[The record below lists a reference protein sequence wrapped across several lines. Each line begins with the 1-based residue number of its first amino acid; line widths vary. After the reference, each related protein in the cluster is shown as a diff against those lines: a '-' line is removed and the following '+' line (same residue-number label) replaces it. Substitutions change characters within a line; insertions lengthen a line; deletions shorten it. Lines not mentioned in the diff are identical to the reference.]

1 MPKSTITFVCTEC
14 GGESLR
20 WAGQCPHCHA
30 WNTLQEFQVRKA
42 TKGARPKPIQPARA
56 VALTDLAADDA
67 PRTRLEWGELNRVL
81 GGGIVAGSLVLIGG
95 EPGVGKSTL
104 LMHAAAQVA
113 RGGTVLYVSGEE
125 SGQQVRM
132 RAQRLEALEPNILL
146 LAENDLDTICEA
158 IEAERPRLAIVDS
171 IQTVTDVGLEGSAG
185 SVTQV
190 RESAARLMRLAKE
203 IGVPVF
209 LVGHVTKDG
218 SIAGPRVLEHIV
230 DTVLYLEGDRRQE
243 LRLLRATKNRFGSAE
258 EVGVFAMGESGLQE
272 VSDPSAALLASAAPA
287 APGTVIVS
295 VLEGTRPLLV
305 EVQSLVNRTQHTPV
319 RRVANGVDVNRL
331 HMILAVLERRVH
343 GLSFGTKDVFVS
355 VAGGIRITEPAAD
368 LGLALSILSNEN
380 NRPMPDGLV
389 VIGELGLSGEVR
401 RVGHLDRRLQEAA
414 RHGLTRALIPAGS
427 RAGRPS
433 GLDVV
438 EVRTVAEAISAA
450 FSSPIR
456 SGEFIREAGL
466 GPTKSEDPRDELRSG
481 SASGSPAISRGPL
494 RTVS

>member
-1 MPKSTITFVCTEC
+1 MPKTTTTFVCTEC

-42 TKGARPKPIQPARA
+42 AKAARPKPLQPARP
-56 VALTDLAADDA
+56 VALTELAADDGE
-67 PRTRLEWGELNRVL
+67 RTTLAWGELNRVL
-81 GGGIVAGSLVLIGG
+81 GGGVVDGSLVLIGG

-113 RGGTVLYVSGEE
+113 RSGKVLYVSGEE
-125 SGQQVRM
+125 SGRQVRM
-132 RAQRLEALEPNILL
+132 RAQRLGALEPGILL
-146 LAENDLDTICEA
+146 LAENDLDSICEA
-158 IEAERPRLAIVDS
+158 ISAERPRLAIVDS
-171 IQTVTDVGLEGSAG
+171 IQTVTDAGYEGSAG

-203 IGVPVF
+203 TGVPIF

-258 EVGVFAMGESGLQE
+258 EIGVFAMGEAGLEQ
-272 VSDPSAALLASAAPA
+272 VPDPSAAILATGATT
-287 APGTVIVS
+287 APGTVVVS

-305 EVQSLVNRTQHTPV
+305 EVQSLVNTTQNHPL
-319 RRVANGVDVNRL
+319 RRIANGFDVNRL
-331 HMILAVLERRVH
+331 HMILAVLEKRTKF
-343 GLSFGTKDVFVS
+343 SFGQKDVFVS

-368 LGLALSILSNEN
+368 LGLALSIVSNETT
-380 NRPMPDGLV
+380 RPMPDGTV

-401 RVGHLDRRLQEAA
+401 RVGHLERRLQEAA

-450 FSSPIR
+450 FSSPIK
-456 SGEFIREAGL
+456 SGVFIEEAGL
-466 GPTKSEDPRDELRSG
+466 
-481 SASGSPAISRGPL
+481 
-494 RTVS
+494 TVS